1 MQELKEFSDLPD
13 DLSDSADSSDRF
25 TDFRSQTDDYV
36 REHPDKAVGFAL
48 LGGFVLS
55 QLPIG
60 FILVLLFR
68 AVLLAAK
75 PALLILGGM
84 KLVEEVQK
92 RCD

>member
-1 MQELKEFSDLPD
+1 MQEIKDLSDLPD
-13 DLSDSADSSDRF
+13 QLPARDRF
-25 TDFRSQTDDYV
+25 TDWRDQTDDYV
-36 REHPDKAVGFAL
+36 RENPEKAVGLGL

-75 PALLILGGM
+75 PALLILGGL